1 MQFELTENNPLQPD
15 AAYLYPLKTSENLKV
30 FLCFRGGINNAIL
43 GRNELH
49 KLINSYI
56 LIQFSLFKILSKS
69 CYFV

>member
-1 MQFELTENNPLQPD
+1 MQFELTEINPLQPD
-15 AAYLYPLKTSENLKV
+15 AAYLYPPKTSENLKV

-43 GRNELH
+43 DRNELH

-56 LIQFSLFKILSKS
+56 LIQFSLLKILSKS